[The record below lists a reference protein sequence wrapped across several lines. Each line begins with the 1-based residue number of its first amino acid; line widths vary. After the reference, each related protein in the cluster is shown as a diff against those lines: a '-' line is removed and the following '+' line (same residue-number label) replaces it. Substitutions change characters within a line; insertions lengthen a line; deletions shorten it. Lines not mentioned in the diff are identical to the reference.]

1 MKEGKKREWDTQREN
16 RERWGK
22 RERKRE
28 IHIGEIERGG
38 KERWWRRGRK
48 GSVSEWDER
57 KCEGIM
63 KEGRYIKRLEI
74 KQREDTQ
81 NVESCSMRREKQRET
96 EM

>member
-38 KERWWRRGRK
+38 KER
-48 GSVSEWDER
+48 
-57 KCEGIM
+57 
-63 KEGRYIKRLEI
+63 
-74 KQREDTQ
+74 
-81 NVESCSMRREKQRET
+81 
-96 EM
+96 